1 MSHVC
6 LEIKADWKK
15 NYEKWLLE
23 SMLQVFDT
31 THIWVVAPPSETAF
45 VLFFLLANMCNV
57 QQSIGATLNMLFF
70 LATSRVFG

>member
-15 NYEKWLLE
+15 NDEKWLLE

-31 THIWVVAPPSETAF
+31 THSWVVAPPSETAF
-45 VLFFLLANMCNV
+45 VFFFLLLTCDV